1 MQPACHIS
9 AQWLLY
15 TGVGPYLSTVKGTPF
30 AMSLPSSPLEKRFIS
45 ALQVAQLAG
54 VSRSAVSRTFT
65 AGASVSPRT
74 RAKVLA
80 AAQQLGYQVNHL
92 ARCLHDTSRIVSLI
106 TTDISTPFQASFLDQ
121 LTRALQQIDK
131 VAMVINTKGDAQS
144 VAAALS
150 QTLSFRAEASIIL
163 SGQPQ
168 KELIDKCLTNG
179 QRVILVNRNYDHPH
193 AENIRIDNDGTARA
207 ALAILQ
213 RQGCQRVTVVA
224 SDVGSVGLEARE
236 RGFVAAAQA
245 AGLEVEVL
253 RYGDTSYASGVAM
266 AASLRQMPDGVFC
279 VTDLLACGFLDEVRR
294 RGVRVPEEMVLIGF
308 DDIEQARWH
317 AYQLTTFRQPQQ
329 QMVQHII
336 ARLEAPFGAFDNDY
350 TCPLETVWRGTTR

>member
-1 MQPACHIS
+1 
-9 AQWLLY
+9 
-15 TGVGPYLSTVKGTPF
+15 
-30 AMSLPSSPLEKRFIS
+30 MSLSPSPLEKRFIS
-45 ALQVAQLAG
+45 ALQVAELAG

-193 AENIRIDNDGTARA
+193 AENIRIDNEGTARA
-207 ALAILQ
+207 ALAILR
-213 RQGCQRVTVVA
+213 RQGCQRVAVVT

-253 RYGDTSYASGVAM
+253 RYGDTSYASGVTM

-294 RGVRVPEEMVLIGF
+294 RGIRVPEDLVLIGF

-336 ARLEAPFGAFDNDY
+336 ARLQAPFGAFSNDY
-350 TCPLETVWRGTTR
+350 SCPLEPVWRGTTR

>member
-1 MQPACHIS
+1 MN
-9 AQWLLY
+9 
-15 TGVGPYLSTVKGTPF
+15 
-30 AMSLPSSPLEKRFIS
+30 LPSSPLEKRFIS
-45 ALQVAQLAG
+45 AVQVAELAG

-92 ARCLHDTSRIVSLI
+92 ARSLHEASRIVSLI
-106 TTDISTPFQASFLDQ
+106 TTDISTPFQANFLDQ
-121 LTRALQQIDK
+121 LTRSLQQIDK
-131 VAMVINTKGDAQS
+131 VAMVINTKGDAQN

-168 KELIDKCLTNG
+168 KELIDKCLANG
-179 QRVILVNRNYDHPH
+179 QRVILVNRDYDHPH
-193 AENIRIDNDGTARA
+193 AENIRIDNDGTARH
-207 ALAILQ
+207 ALSILQ
-213 RQGCQRVTVVA
+213 RQGCQRVAVVA
-224 SDVGSVGLEARE
+224 SDVGSIGLETRV
-236 RGFVAAAQA
+236 RGFVAAAHE
-245 AGLEVEVL
+245 AGIAVEVL
-253 RYGDTSYASGVAM
+253 RYGDTAYASGVAM
-266 AASLRQMPDGVFC
+266 ASALRQIPDGVFC
-279 VTDLLACGFLDEVRR
+279 VTDLLACGFLDEMRQ

-336 ARLEAPFGAFDNDY
+336 ARLQAPFGAFDNDY